1 MQNLILE
8 EMDFFEAI
16 QLTKVNCSLGR
27 SVSLITQLHF
37 RKVATAVEDSLNF
50 IWSIGGAMK
59 VKLTCWIFKKSVS
72 NQRNAL
78 RLVES
83 GDVRNS
89 NKGVR

>member
-8 EMDFFEAI
+8 EMNFFDEI

-50 IWSIGGAMK
+50 IWSIGGSHEGK
-59 VKLTCWIFKKSVS
+59 INLLDF
-72 NQRNAL
+72 
-78 RLVES
+78 
-83 GDVRNS
+83 
-89 NKGVR
+89 